1 MGLVNSIRPYNP
13 PLFKIHSNIKKISST
28 FLSNILVEDNMK
40 DLISL
45 KIFKDD
51 EQRRIIL
58 TIISGILLLISWT
71 GLWKGILPFDPAIIS
86 IIISGTPILLEAAR
100 GLITAFDLKANV
112 LVSIALIAS
121 VAIGEYFA
129 AGEIAVIMMIG
140 EILEDRTVRK
150 SQESVKELIQLTPPV
165 ARIKTS
171 DGEEE
176 VSIEQVNVDDTILVK
191 PGESIPVDGIIVKGH
206 TSINQSII
214 TGESMPVDKTVNDE
228 VFVGTLNQLGAIEIK
243 ATKVGEDTSLAKLIR
258 LVRDAENKKA
268 PVVRITDRVATII
281 VPMAIFA
288 SIATYLLTQ
297 DIIRL
302 VTILVVFCPCALVLA
317 TPTAIMAGI
326 GNASRRGILIKSGE
340 ALEKVGH
347 VNILAFDKT
356 GTITKGK
363 PEVIDI
369 IPLNRGYSRKE
380 ILRWAAS
387 AEKYSEHPLGKAVY
401 AKAEEKSLDTTD
413 PHEFKIELGQG
424 IMAYVNHKKVLV
436 GNQKLI
442 KRNRIELTPQQKEC
456 IHSHEKE
463 GKTVLVVALENLI
476 VGLVTVADKVKD
488 NALETVSQL
497 NEMVDEILLLTG
509 DNRETAY
516 SIAGQVGID
525 EVYPE
530 QLPDD
535 KVHVIESHLNDDRK
549 VCMIGDGINDAPA
562 LAISDVGVSMG
573 ALGADVA
580 IETADIAL
588 MSDDIGKI
596 PEMITLSRKVLDTI
610 NVNIMVPI
618 LINFTA
624 ILLAAFGIIGPVM
637 GALIHNTGSVLVV
650 ANSSRLIRYNGK
662 REPSKGPKTITIPPN
677 LMEDKN

>member
-1 MGLVNSIRPYNP
+1 
-13 PLFKIHSNIKKISST
+13 
-28 FLSNILVEDNMK
+28 MK

-176 VSIEQVNVDDTILVK
+176 VPIEHVNVDDTILVK
-191 PGESIPVDGIIVKGH
+191 PGESIPVDGIIIKGH

-214 TGESMPVDKTVNDE
+214 TGESMPVDKTVNDD
-228 VFVGTLNQLGAIEIK
+228 VFVGTLNQLGAIEVK

-288 SIATYLLTQ
+288 SIVTYLLTQ

-347 VNILAFDKT
+347 VNIVAFDKT

-369 IPLNRGYSRKE
+369 IPLNRDYSRKE
-380 ILRWAAS
+380 ILGWAAS
-387 AEKYSEHPLGKAVY
+387 AEKYSEHPLGKAIY
-401 AKAEEKSLDTTD
+401 TKAKERSLDTTD
-413 PHEFKIELGQG
+413 PQEFKIELGQG
-424 IMAYVNHKKVLV
+424 VMAYVNHKKVLV

-456 IHSHEKE
+456 IHLHEKE

-476 VGLVTVADKVKD
+476 VGMVTVADKVKD
-488 NALETVSQL
+488 NAPETVSQL
-497 NEMVDEILLLTG
+497 KEMVDEILLLTG

-535 KVHVIESHLNDDRK
+535 KVHVIESHLNYDRK

-588 MSDDIGKI
+588 MSDDISKI
-596 PEMITLSRKVLDTI
+596 PEMITLSRKVLGTI
-610 NVNIMVPI
+610 NVNIVVPI

-650 ANSSRLIRYNGK
+650 ANSSRLIRYDGK
-662 REPSKGPKTITIPPN
+662 LKPSKGPKTITIPPK